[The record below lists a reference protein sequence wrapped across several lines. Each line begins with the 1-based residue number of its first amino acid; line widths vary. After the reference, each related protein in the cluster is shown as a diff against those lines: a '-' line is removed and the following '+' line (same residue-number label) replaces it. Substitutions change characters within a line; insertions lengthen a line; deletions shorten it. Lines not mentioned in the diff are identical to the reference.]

1 MKLFQIEEPDGSP
14 TEESGPGLA
23 IAVEVAAGTLR
34 VAVSLGGNAEILRSR
49 DGAERVPAPADP
61 TELLLAARAHAEKA
75 LARPV
80 THAVVVAALEAAE
93 RLRAAGAAAGLAVT
107 DASPPGA
114 PGSDLDAAL
123 LAAARLAE
131 DRAAAPP
138 A

>member
-34 VAVSLGGNAEILRSR
+34 VAVSLGGNAEILRNS
-49 DGAERVPAPADP
+49 DGLERVLAPSDPA
-61 TELLLAARAHAEKA
+61 ELLLTARAHAEKA

-93 RLRAAGAAAGLAVT
+93 RLRGAGGAAGLAVT
-107 DASPPGA
+107 DVLPPGA
-114 PGSDLDAAL
+114 PGSDPDAAL

-138 A
+138 G